1 MLGVIWLSDDTHQRG
16 VSVHPWRDEGR
27 MPLSRIQSNGSGV
40 GLPSAI
46 DSGGR
51 QHEAAKARQIHQR
64 IESRVGET
72 SGTTSVSGVRR
83 LRLRSIQM
91 DNRENQIFQSFFKN
105 FHYVS
110 VVFKI
115 PVAV

>member
-1 MLGVIWLSDDTHQRG
+1 MLGVFWVSDDTHQRG

-27 MPLSRIQSNGSGV
+27 EPLSRIQSNGSGV

-83 LRLRSIQM
+83 LRLRSIQL
-91 DNRENQIFQSFFKN
+91 NNQRSLITQSFFEK
-105 FHYVS
+105 FMLS
-110 VVFKI
+110 L
-115 PVAV
+115 